1 MRNLY
6 KSVITLIIFLLGA
19 ATVFAQQPT
28 INNFRQNNKDGLNV
42 FETPKEP
49 GAVFDGVKVRV
60 GGDFAVQFQG
70 LNQTNSG
77 DSLAQLGNNFN
88 LPTANLNLDIQLY
101 DGVRM
106 HLMTYL
112 SSRHHAE
119 AWVKGGY
126 VQFDKLDFIKEGFLE
141 GLMNVAYFR
150 VGMDEINYGD
160 AHFRRSDNARA
171 IFNPFVGNYIMDAFT
186 TEPFAEF
193 VVQTNNGL
201 IGVLGVSN
209 GKLNQSPVVNA
220 QTDNQPSIYGKVGFD
235 RQVNEDLRVRLTGSW
250 YVNNGT
256 STGTY
261 LYGGDRAGSRYY
273 NVMHDSDG
281 QGRGADFTGRFNP
294 RFSQNTSF
302 QINPFIKMKGLEF
315 FGIYEV
321 SSNSEAEENGTFTQI
336 SGEVLY
342 RFGSDEQLFIGS
354 RYNSVKGEM
363 RENAATQQISRFN
376 VGGGW
381 FLTNN
386 ILAKLE
392 YVNQQYD
399 GEGWTGTQF
408 QGGEFKGV
416 VLEAAV
422 SF

>member
-1 MRNLY
+1 MKNLY
-6 KSVITLIIFLLGA
+6 KSVTMLVAFVLLA
-19 ATVFAQQPT
+19 ATTVFAQQPT
-28 INNFRQNNKDGLNV
+28 INNFRQNNQDGLNV
-42 FETPKEP
+42 FETPKDP
-49 GAVFDGVKVRV
+49 SAVFDGIKVRV
-60 GGDFAVQFQG
+60 GGDFAIQFQG

-77 DSLAQLGNNFN
+77 DSLVQLGNNFN

-106 HLMTYL
+106 HMRTYL
-112 SSRHHAE
+112 SSRNHAE
-119 AWVKGGY
+119 AWVKGGFI
-126 VQFDKLDFIKEGFLE
+126 QIDKLDFIKEGFLE

-171 IFNPFVGNYIMDAFT
+171 LFNPFVGNYLMDAFT

-201 IGVLGVSN
+201 IGLVGISN
-209 GKLNQSPVVNA
+209 GKLNQSPVATENTA
-220 QTDNQPSIYGKVGFD
+220 PSFYGKLGVD

-250 YVNNGT
+250 FVNNGT
-256 STGTY
+256 ATGRY

-281 QGRGADFTGRFNP
+281 EGRGANFTGRFNP
-294 RFSQNTSF
+294 GFRQNTSI
-302 QINPFIKMKGLEF
+302 QINPFVKMKGLEF

-321 SSNSEAEENGTFTQI
+321 SSNSKDEENGSFTQL
-336 SGEVLY
+336 GAEVLY
-342 RFGSDEQLFIGS
+342 RFGSKEQLYIGG
-354 RYNSVKGEM
+354 RYNSVRGEM
-363 RENAATQQISRFN
+363 RENAETQEISRVNF
-376 VGGGW
+376 GGGW
-381 FLTNN
+381 FLTKN
-386 ILAKLE
+386 IVTKLE
-392 YVNQQYD
+392 YVNQQYN
-399 GEGWTGTQF
+399 GTGWEGTQY

-416 VLEAAV
+416 MIEAAV